1 MGFSGKSVSIGITT
15 VKAEELN
22 LKTNDEIIK
31 EADHA
36 LKQSKNKGENSITV
50 FTSGS
55 EEVKIAS

>member
-1 MGFSGKSVSIGITT
+1 VGFSGKSVSIGITT

-22 LKTNDEIIK
+22 FKTNDEIIK

-36 LKQSKNKGENSITV
+36 LYQSKDNGKNSIAV

-55 EEVKIAS
+55 EEVQVVS